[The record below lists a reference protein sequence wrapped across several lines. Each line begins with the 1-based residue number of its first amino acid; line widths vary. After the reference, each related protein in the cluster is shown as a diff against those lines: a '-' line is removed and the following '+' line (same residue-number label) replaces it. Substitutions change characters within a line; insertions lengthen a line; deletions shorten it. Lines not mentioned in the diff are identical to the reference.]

1 MNTPC
6 SKGTFTAL
14 GLGILAIAW
23 NGLPAQAEAVS
34 SDLHTTAPNTVSNTA
49 ILESDSTD
57 LIIAQTISPG
67 TATRSGSSYVGVGG
81 NIGLSGRTALG
92 NGNFAVFS
100 KVGVTDNVSVRPAAI
115 VGNRATFLLPVTVDF
130 PTAAATGDG
139 RLSIAPYVGG
149 GAVLSTGRDGRL
161 RPMVTGG
168 VDAPISDS
176 LTATAGVNV
185 GFLRRTEVG
194 LQLGL
199 GYNF

>member
-1 MNTPC
+1 MNTHC
-6 SKGTFTAL
+6 FKSSFTLL
-14 GLGILAIAW
+14 GLGLLAIAW
-23 NGLPAQAEAVS
+23 NGLPAQAEVVS
-34 SDLHTTAPNTVSNTA
+34 SAPNVTTSNPVSDA
-49 ILESDSTD
+49 AMLEGDATD
-57 LIIAQTISPG
+57 RVIAQTDSPG

-81 NIGLSGRTALG
+81 NIVLSGRTALG

-100 KVGVTDNVSVRPAAI
+100 KVGLTDNVSVRPAAI
-115 VGNRATFLLPVTVDF
+115 VGNRATFLLPLTVDF
-130 PTAAATGDG
+130 PTAAATWDG

-168 VDAPISDS
+168 VDAPISDN